1 MSEVCHD
8 SGSPTV
14 VLICC
19 FVVNLD
25 GLLAKLLFCLM
36 SSVFYLHR
44 FDGVLTLHLHDLGN
58 VLDDGTTNG
67 SRCINPMRSSIE
79 PALAAHISEGA
90 GLYVQKF
97 CSIGLMHP
105 FGCGFHR

>member
-1 MSEVCHD
+1 MREMCHD
-8 SGSPTV
+8 SDPPTL

-25 GLLAKLLFCLM
+25 GLLAKLLLCLM

-44 FDGVLTLHLHDLGN
+44 FDGALTLHLPDFRD
-58 VLDDGTTNG
+58 VVDDGTTNG

-79 PALAAHISEGA
+79 PARTAHISEGA
-90 GLYVQKF
+90 
-97 CSIGLMHP
+97 
-105 FGCGFHR
+105 